1 MELDLGPMAND
12 NHSNSNDP
20 ESCDTSTMCYD
31 LVPSNLVPSDH
42 MISTFQQRHQAFPL
56 VKLKDSVSNIL
67 GHA

>member
-1 MELDLGPMAND
+1 MELDPGPMAND
-12 NHSNSNDP
+12 NHSNNNDP

-42 MISTFQQRHQAFPL
+42 MISTFQQGHQAFPL